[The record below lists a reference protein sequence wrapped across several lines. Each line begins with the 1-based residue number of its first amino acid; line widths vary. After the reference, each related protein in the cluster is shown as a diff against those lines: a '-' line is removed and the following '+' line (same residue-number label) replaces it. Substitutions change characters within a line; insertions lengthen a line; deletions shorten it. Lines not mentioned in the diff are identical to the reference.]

1 MARRSVSP
9 GPKEAALFSGRGL
22 DIGSTDAAMLA
33 ALGGPAWV
41 ALPGRDRSRLRVV
54 STLLHGNEPSGF
66 RAIGRYLR
74 SGSEPATDLLC
85 FFGSVRAALIA
96 PGFAHRTLPSGH
108 DLNRCFKP
116 PFRDAE
122 GRLAAE
128 VLERL
133 QERPPEALVDL
144 HNTSGRGPAYGV
156 LMSRDHRSQQ
166 IAGLWSRHA
175 VVTDL
180 RLGALTEATTERF
193 PSAVVECG
201 GRDDPAA
208 DGLAWYGLRAFADR
222 ESLFEGKLALEL
234 FEHPVRIE
242 VCLGCEIAFAAEPVA
257 GVDITLYPDLDR
269 YNFGTIDAG
278 EPIGWLGP
286 RGLAA
291 LQLRRASGVGSAE
304 PLLALRSQRLVAAR
318 PFRPLMITT
327 QPDIAKS
334 DCLFYAV
341 PAS

>member
-1 MARRSVSP
+1 MKAEP
-9 GPKEAALFSGRGL
+9 MEAALFSGRDL
-22 DIGSTDAAMLA
+22 DVGSTDADMLA

-41 ALPGRDRSRLRVV
+41 AIPGRDRSRLRVV

-66 RAIGRYLR
+66 RAIGRFLR
-74 SGSEPATDLLC
+74 SEREPATDLLC
-85 FFGSVRAALIA
+85 FFGSVRAARIP
-96 PGFAHRTLPSGH
+96 PGFANRTLPSGR

-116 PFRDAE
+116 PFCDAE
-122 GRLAAE
+122 GHLACE

-133 QERPPEALVDL
+133 RERPPEALVDL

-156 LMSRDHRSQQ
+156 LMSRDRRSQQ
-166 IAGLWSRHA
+166 IAALWSRHA

-208 DGLAWYGLRAFADR
+208 DRLAWYGLRAFAER
-222 ESLFEGKLALEL
+222 ETLFDGKPTLEL

-242 VCLGCEIAFAAEPVA
+242 VCRGYEIAYAAEPVA

-269 YNFGTIDAG
+269 YNFGVIDAG
-278 EPIGWLGP
+278 EAIGWLGP
-286 RGLAA
+286 RGLSA
-291 LQLRRASGVGSAE
+291 LQLHQASGVGSAE
-304 PLLALRSQRLVAAR
+304 PLLTLRSERLVAAH

-327 QPDIAKS
+327 QPEIAKS

-341 PAS
+341 PTA